1 MFCVILKCMEISSR
15 NNQLVLDIKKQV
27 KDKSL
32 IILDTPKLI
41 GDAISKGVKPKYIFA
56 TEKCADMF
64 CGVITTSQ
72 SIIDLF
78 SDVKTNAGVVGFID
92 PIYKELKPPQGNFLV
107 LDRVQDP
114 GNVGTLI
121 RSALGAN
128 FKDIYLVDSA
138 KISTKV
144 VRASMGAIFE
154 ENLYA
159 LTKYEF
165 LKFTKEH
172 NLNLVM
178 ADMDGANIYQAEAQ
192 KNVGVVLGNEG
203 QGVCDEIAS
212 LCKSTIKI
220 PMNKSLESL
229 NVAVSG
235 SIIMF
240 EIEYGGTK

>member
-1 MFCVILKCMEISSR
+1 MFCAILKCMEITSR
-15 NNQLVLDIKKQV
+15 NNQLVLDLKKQV

-32 IILDTPKLI
+32 IVLDTPKLI
-41 GDAISKGVKPKYIFA
+41 CDAISKGVMPKYIFA
-56 TEKCADMF
+56 TEKHASVFD
-64 CGVITTSQ
+64 GAIVVGQ

-78 SDVKTNAGVVGFID
+78 SDVKTNAGVVAFID

-107 LDRVQDP
+107 LDRIQDP

-128 FKDIYLVDSA
+128 FMDLYLVDSA

-144 VRASMGAIFE
+144 IRASMGAIFD
-154 ENLYA
+154 ENLYS
-159 LTKYEF
+159 LTKDEF
-165 LKFTKEH
+165 LKFAKQH
-172 NLNLVM
+172 NLDLIM
-178 ADMDGANIYQAEAQ
+178 ADMHGENVYENGRQ

-220 PMNKSLESL
+220 PMNKNLESL

-240 EIEYGGTK
+240 EIEYGGKK

>member
-1 MFCVILKCMEISSR
+1 M
-15 NNQLVLDIKKQV
+15 
-27 KDKSL
+27 

-92 PIYKELKPPQGNFLV
+92 SIYKALTPPQGNFLV

-144 VRASMGAIFE
+144 IRASMGAIFE
-154 ENLYA
+154 ENIYS
-159 LTKYEF
+159 LTKDEF
-165 LKFTKEH
+165 LKFAKEH

-178 ADMDGANIYQAEAQ
+178 ADMDGANIYQAMAF

-203 QGVCDEIAS
+203 QGVCDEIAEI
-212 LCKSTIKI
+212 CKSTIKI

>member
-1 MFCVILKCMEISSR
+1 MEITSR

-41 GDAISKGVKPKYIFA
+41 CDAISKGVKPKYIFA

-78 SDVKTNAGVVGFID
+78 SEVKTNAGVVAFID

-128 FKDIYLVDSA
+128 FLDLYLVDSA

-144 VRASMGAIFE
+144 IRSSMGAIFD
-154 ENLYA
+154 ENLYS
-159 LTKYEF
+159 LTKDEF
-165 LKFTKEH
+165 LKFAKEH

-178 ADMDGANIYQAEAQ
+178 ADMDGENVYQNNRL

-220 PMNKSLESL
+220 PMNKNLESL

>member
-1 MFCVILKCMEISSR
+1 MEITSR

-41 GDAISKGVKPKYIFA
+41 CDAISKGVKPKYIFA
-56 TEKCADMF
+56 TEKQANMF
-64 CGVITTSQ
+64 DEVVIVGQ

-78 SDVKTNAGVVGFID
+78 SEVKTNAGVVAFID

-128 FKDIYLVDSA
+128 FLDLYLVDSA

-144 VRASMGAIFE
+144 IRSSMGAIFD
-154 ENLYA
+154 ENLYS
-159 LTKYEF
+159 LTKDEF
-165 LKFTKEH
+165 LKFAKEN

-178 ADMDGANIYQAEAQ
+178 ADMDGENVYQNNRL

-220 PMNKSLESL
+220 PMNKNLESL

>member
-1 MFCVILKCMEISSR
+1 MEISSR

-41 GDAISKGVKPKYIFA
+41 GDAISKSVKPKYIFA

>member
-1 MFCVILKCMEISSR
+1 MEISSK

-56 TEKCADMF
+56 TEKYADMF

-144 VRASMGAIFE
+144 IRASMGAIFE
-154 ENLYA
+154 ENIYS
-159 LTKYEF
+159 LTKDEF
-165 LKFTKEH
+165 LKFAKEH

-178 ADMDGANIYQAEAQ
+178 ADMDGANIYQAMAFE
-192 KNVGVVLGNEG
+192 NVGVVLGNEG
-203 QGVCDEIAS
+203 QGVCDEIAEI
-212 LCKSTIKI
+212 CKSTIKI

>member
-1 MFCVILKCMEISSR
+1 MEISSR

-41 GDAISKGVKPKYIFA
+41 CDAISKGVKPKYIFA

-64 CGVITTSQ
+64 CGVITTNQ

-78 SDVKTNAGVVGFID
+78 SEVKTNAGVIAFID

-144 VRASMGAIFE
+144 IRSSMGAIFD
-154 ENLYA
+154 ENLYS
-159 LTKYEF
+159 LTKDEF
-165 LKFTKEH
+165 LKFAKEH

-178 ADMDGANIYQAEAQ
+178 ADMDGENVYQNNRL

-220 PMNKSLESL
+220 PMNKNLESL

>member
-1 MFCVILKCMEISSR
+1 M
-15 NNQLVLDIKKQV
+15 
-27 KDKSL
+27 

-144 VRASMGAIFE
+144 IRASMGAIFE
-154 ENLYA
+154 ENIFS
-159 LTKYEF
+159 LTKDEF
-165 LKFTKEH
+165 LKFAKEH

-178 ADMDGANIYQAEAQ
+178 ADMDGANIYQAMAF

-203 QGVCDEIAS
+203 QGVCDEIAEI
-212 LCKSTIKI
+212 CKSTIKI

>member
-1 MFCVILKCMEISSR
+1 MEITSR

-41 GDAISKGVKPKYIFA
+41 RDAISKGVKPKYIFA
-56 TEKCADMF
+56 TEKQSNMF
-64 CGVITTSQ
+64 DEVVIVGQ

-78 SDVKTNAGVVGFID
+78 SEVKTNAGVVAFID

-128 FKDIYLVDSA
+128 FLDLYLVDSA

-144 VRASMGAIFE
+144 IRSSMGAIFD
-154 ENLYA
+154 ENLYS
-159 LTKYEF
+159 LTKDEF
-165 LKFTKEH
+165 LKFAKEH
-172 NLNLVM
+172 NLNLIM
-178 ADMDGANIYQAEAQ
+178 ADMDGENVYQNHRL

-212 LCKSTIKI
+212 LCKNTIKI
-220 PMNKSLESL
+220 PMNKNLESL

>member
-1 MFCVILKCMEISSR
+1 MEISSR

-138 KISTKV
+138 KFQQKLF
-144 VRASMGAIFE
+144 ALQWGQ
-154 ENLYA
+154 Y
-159 LTKYEF
+159 LTKTY
-165 LKFTKEH
+165 
-172 NLNLVM
+172 
-178 ADMDGANIYQAEAQ
+178 IRSQ
-192 KNVGVVLGNEG
+192 KT
-203 QGVCDEIAS
+203 S
-212 LCKSTIKI
+212 
-220 PMNKSLESL
+220 
-229 NVAVSG
+229 
-235 SIIMF
+235 F
-240 EIEYGGTK
+240 

>member
-1 MFCVILKCMEISSR
+1 M
-15 NNQLVLDIKKQV
+15 
-27 KDKSL
+27 

-41 GDAISKGVKPKYIFA
+41 GDAISKGIKPKYIFA
-56 TEKCADMF
+56 TEKFADMF
-64 CGVITTSQ
+64 CEVITTSQ

-144 VRASMGAIFE
+144 IRASMGAIFD
-154 ENLYA
+154 ENIYS
-159 LTKYEF
+159 LTKDEF
-165 LKFTKEH
+165 LKFAKEH

-178 ADMDGANIYQAEAQ
+178 ADMDGANIYQAMAF

-203 QGVCDEIAS
+203 QGVCDAIAEI
-212 LCKSTIKI
+212 CKSTIKI

>member
-1 MFCVILKCMEISSR
+1 MEITSR

-41 GDAISKGVKPKYIFA
+41 CDAISKGVKPKYIFA

-78 SDVKTNAGVVGFID
+78 SEVKTNAGVVAFID

-128 FKDIYLVDSA
+128 FLDLYLVDSA

-144 VRASMGAIFE
+144 IRSSMGAIFD
-154 ENLYA
+154 ENLYS
-159 LTKYEF
+159 LTKDEF
-165 LKFTKEH
+165 LKFAKEH
-172 NLNLVM
+172 NLNLIM
-178 ADMDGANIYQAEAQ
+178 ADMDGENVYQNHRL

-220 PMNKSLESL
+220 PMNKNLESL

>member
-1 MFCVILKCMEISSR
+1 MEISSR

>member
-1 MFCVILKCMEISSR
+1 MEITSR

-41 GDAISKGVKPKYIFA
+41 RDAISKGVKPKYIFA
-56 TEKCADMF
+56 TEKQSNMF
-64 CGVITTSQ
+64 DEVVIVGQ

-78 SDVKTNAGVVGFID
+78 SEVKTNAGVVAFID

-128 FKDIYLVDSA
+128 FLDLYLVDSA

-144 VRASMGAIFE
+144 IRSSMGAIFD
-154 ENLYA
+154 ENLYS
-159 LTKYEF
+159 LTKDEF
-165 LKFTKEH
+165 LKFAKEH
-172 NLNLVM
+172 NLNLIM
-178 ADMDGANIYQAEAQ
+178 ADMDGENVYQNHRL

-220 PMNKSLESL
+220 PMNKNLESL

>member
-1 MFCVILKCMEISSR
+1 MEITSR

-41 GDAISKGVKPKYIFA
+41 RDAISKGVKPKYIFA

-64 CGVITTSQ
+64 CGVITTNQ

-78 SDVKTNAGVVGFID
+78 SEVKTNAGIVAFID

-128 FKDIYLVDSA
+128 FLDLYLVDSA

-144 VRASMGAIFE
+144 IRSSMGAIFD
-154 ENLYA
+154 ENLYS
-159 LTKYEF
+159 LTKDEF
-165 LKFTKEH
+165 LKFAKEH

-178 ADMDGANIYQAEAQ
+178 ADMDGENVYQNNRL

-220 PMNKSLESL
+220 PMNKNLESL

>member
-1 MFCVILKCMEISSR
+1 MEITSR

-41 GDAISKGVKPKYIFA
+41 RDAISKGVKPKYIFA

-64 CGVITTSQ
+64 CGVITTNQ

-78 SDVKTNAGVVGFID
+78 SEVKTNAGVVAFID

-128 FKDIYLVDSA
+128 FLDLYLVDSA

-144 VRASMGAIFE
+144 IRSSMGAIFD
-154 ENLYA
+154 ENLYS
-159 LTKYEF
+159 LTKDEF
-165 LKFTKEH
+165 LKFAKEH

-178 ADMDGANIYQAEAQ
+178 ADMDGENVYQNNSL

-220 PMNKSLESL
+220 PMNKNLESL